1 MRIIFFDT
9 ETTGNSDGDR
19 LCSLAIKER
28 YVDEPL
34 VNALYKPP
42 VPISIESM
50 AIHHI
55 TEKMVADRPA
65 FKESPEYASVKDL
78 FEHEGGLGERELVAE
93 GSAQREGNIGS
104 GTITVAHNAA
114 FDLAMLAR
122 EGVMPK
128 RTICTYKVAYALD
141 PEDAMPNYR
150 LQYLRYLLD
159 LDVDD
164 EAHAHD
170 AFGDVLVLEALFDRL
185 LEKMKGRHG
194 TEESALDAMLAISAR
209 PLLFTTIRFGKYNGK
224 RIEDIAKTDSSYLR
238 WLLEQKKQNPAS
250 EEDWI
255 YTLEH
260 YLSAKPS
267 SPDTEPF

>member
-9 ETTGNSDGDR
+9 ETTGNSETDR
-19 LCSLAIKER
+19 LCQLAAKER
-28 YVDEPL
+28 YIDEPL

-55 TEKMVADRPA
+55 TERMVADRSS
-65 FKESPEYASVKDL
+65 FKDSPEYLGLKDL
-78 FEHEGGLGERELVAE
+78 FESNEIVA
-93 GSAQREGNIGS
+93 I
-104 GTITVAHNAA
+104 AHNAA
-114 FDLAMLAR
+114 FDLAMFAR
-122 EGVMPK
+122 EGIVPK
-128 RTICTYKVAYALD
+128 RTICTYKVAYELD
-141 PEDAMPNYR
+141 PNDSLPNYR

-159 LDVDD
+159 LDI
-164 EAHAHD
+164 EADAHD
-170 AFGDVLVLEALFDRL
+170 ALGDVLVLEALFDRL
-185 LEKMKGRHG
+185 MQRMIDRHG

-224 RIEDIAKTDSSYLR
+224 RIEEVAKTDPSYLQ
-238 WLLEQKKQNPAS
+238 WLLSEKKKAPAG

-260 YLSAKPS
+260 YLKP
-267 SPDTEPF
+267 